1 MSLADLSPDVLGN
14 IFGFLDQLRDAA
26 NLAATCA
33 ALRVVGDKGG
43 WKNFALSRW
52 GIHDT
57 RDVRGGGGGGGVVRV
72 YARGLTIDVPYARI
86 ALCLADGC
94 AIPAQCLALRCR
106 GPYETGG
113 PSPPPLLPLHAPTTT
128 TSSSSSASLGT
139 AWDHPRGS
147 WRALGGAVQVQ
158 HAESSGPHSLTA
170 PATLAPIISS
180 DRLVSSLCFH
190 KFNLYRCTPSPSSPR
205 SRRCAAAPCQLCA
218 PCAPRRAPTSA
229 RAGTSPRHV
238 IFAGVVTDSMV
249 HVLVTR
255 SRH

>member
-1 MSLADLSPDVLGN
+1 MSLADLSPDALAN

-26 NLAATCA
+26 NLAATCSA
-33 ALRVVGDKGG
+33 CRSAGDKGG
-43 WKNFALSRW
+43 FKNFAMSRW

-113 PSPPPLLPLHAPTTT
+113 ASPPPLPLPLSPTAP
-128 TSSSSSASLGT
+128 SSSATSSTSLGT

-158 HAESSGPHSLTA
+158 HVA
-170 PATLAPIISS
+170 
-180 DRLVSSLCFH
+180 
-190 KFNLYRCTPSPSSPR
+190 
-205 SRRCAAAPCQLCA
+205 
-218 PCAPRRAPTSA
+218 
-229 RAGTSPRHV
+229 
-238 IFAGVVTDSMV
+238 
-249 HVLVTR
+249 
-255 SRH
+255 